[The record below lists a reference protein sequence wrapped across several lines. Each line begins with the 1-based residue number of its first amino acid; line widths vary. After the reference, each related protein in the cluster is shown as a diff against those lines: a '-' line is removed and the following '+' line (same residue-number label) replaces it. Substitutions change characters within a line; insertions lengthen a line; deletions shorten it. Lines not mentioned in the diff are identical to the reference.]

1 MKGPVTTRVTAA
13 VTSPAVGARSV
24 LQLEP
29 QKIGQMC
36 TGERTGPLLS
46 AKRIPER
53 VVASDP
59 PEDGSRAA
67 APSATTRPIPA
78 KAWGC
83 ASRYC
88 RSAANAAGRSASE
101 NPMATA
107 RRTSGAILTGLGS
120 CSA

>member
-1 MKGPVTTRVTAA
+1 
-13 VTSPAVGARSV
+13 
-24 LQLEP
+24 
-29 QKIGQMC
+29 MC

-88 RSAANAAGRSASE
+88 RSAAFATDAPTGRSLLL
-101 NPMATA
+101 TA
-107 RRTSGAILTGLGS
+107 RTQLKTGGTGKAASTLAWFAVISPLIDGMPPS
-120 CSA
+120 RKVPTFGKFA